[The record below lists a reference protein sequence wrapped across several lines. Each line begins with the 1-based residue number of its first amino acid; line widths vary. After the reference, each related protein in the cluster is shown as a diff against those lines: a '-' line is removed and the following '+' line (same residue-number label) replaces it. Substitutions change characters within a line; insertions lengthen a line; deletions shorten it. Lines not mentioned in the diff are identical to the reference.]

1 MPPIPECQT
10 ERQRDGAQIF
20 LERQEPPN
28 SQNLHSTAQ
37 AFAFPVRTKQVKV
50 NVTRAIGSLRE
61 WQQKSM
67 KDRVE
72 GLGDRSNSQNA
83 ENEQGHLLQRIYR
96 GKPCVFVVAEVGG
109 VVGGVDWIADVFGA
123 GSYGGQSAE
132 SPQQYKPRSC

>member
-83 ENEQGHLLQRIYR
+83 ENKAIYC
-96 GKPCVFVVAEVGG
+96 K
-109 VVGGVDWIADVFGA
+109 
-123 GSYGGQSAE
+123 GSIEGNLASLSSLKLE
-132 SPQQYKPRSC
+132 E